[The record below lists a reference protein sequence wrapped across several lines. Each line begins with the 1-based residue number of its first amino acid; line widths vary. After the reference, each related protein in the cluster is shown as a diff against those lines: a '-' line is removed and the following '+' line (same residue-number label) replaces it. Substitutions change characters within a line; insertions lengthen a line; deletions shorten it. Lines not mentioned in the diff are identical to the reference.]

1 MLKALG
7 ALAVSRYL
15 VFLALVSVWYL
26 STSIQAHA
34 QSDAQADARSDDQ
47 ANEQPDEAFRQWL
60 QLLIAEARER
70 GISETIIE
78 QALVPVTPIPQV
90 VSNDRN
96 QAEFVETLDEYLDK
110 RVTDWRIKTGRERM
124 ARHSDVLAEV
134 AAEYGVP
141 ARFIVAIWGI
151 ETNYGNFTGGTDV
164 VRALVTLAYDPR
176 RADYFRRE
184 LLAALQILQEGHIDH
199 ADMKGSWAGAM
210 GQSQFM
216 PSSFVDYAV
225 DHDGDGRRDIWT
237 SEADV
242 FASIAN
248 YLGQRGWQSG
258 QRWGR
263 EVSLPD
269 DYHERADQ
277 WSQGDAS
284 FSCSVLRRHTI
295 QRSLAEWQEG
305 GVRTA
310 DGADLPQAD
319 FPGSIVLPDG
329 EAGSAFMTYPNFRV
343 ILNYNCANNYALA
356 VAKLADSY

>member
-1 MLKALG
+1 MLKAWR
-7 ALAVSRYL
+7 AVAIGRYL
-15 VFLALVSVWYL
+15 IFLSLVAGVQLSISTQSFAQTSASSEADGQTDEAFQQWLQVLISEARELGIAEAIIDQALVS
-26 STSIQAHA
+26 
-34 QSDAQADARSDDQ
+34 
-47 ANEQPDEAFRQWL
+47 
-60 QLLIAEARER
+60 
-70 GISETIIE
+70 
-78 QALVPVTPIPQV
+78 VTPIPQV

-96 QAEFVETLDEYLDK
+96 QAEFVETLDEYLEK
-110 RVTDWRIKTGRERM
+110 RVTDWRIQTGRERM
-124 ARHSDVLAEV
+124 ARHRDVLAQV

-184 LLAALQILQEGHIDH
+184 LLAALQILQEGHIEH
-199 ADMKGSWAGAM
+199 ANMKGSWAGAM

-216 PSSFVDYAV
+216 PSSFVNYAV
-225 DHDGDGRRDIWT
+225 DFDGDGRRNIWT

-248 YLGQRGWQSG
+248 YLSQRGWQSG

-263 EVSLPD
+263 EISLPD
-269 DYHERADQ
+269 DYHERAQQ

-284 FSCSVLRRHTI
+284 FSCSVLRRHTV
-295 QRSLAEWQEG
+295 QRSLAEWQMA

-310 DGADLPQAD
+310 AGADLPQAD

-329 EAGSAFMTYPNFRV
+329 EDGSAFMTYPNFRV
-343 ILNYNCANNYALA
+343 ILTYNCANNYALA

>member
-1 MLKALG
+1 MLKALR
-7 ALAVSRYL
+7 AVAVSQYL
-15 VFLALVSVWYL
+15 IFLSLVAAVYL
-26 STSIQAHA
+26 NTNPQAHA
-34 QSDAQADARSDDQ
+34 QEHAQAQEQ
-47 ANEQPDEAFRQWL
+47 ADPAFQQWL
-60 QLLIAEARER
+60 QTLIAEAREL
-70 GISETIIE
+70 GIPQSIID
-78 QALVPVTPIPQV
+78 QALVSVTPIPQV

-96 QAEFVETLDEYLDK
+96 QAEFVETLDEYLQK
-110 RVTDWRIKTGRERM
+110 RVTDWRIQTGRERM
-124 ARHSDVLAEV
+124 IQHRDVLAEV

-184 LLAALQILQEGHIDH
+184 LLSALQILQDGHISH

-216 PSSFVDYAV
+216 PSSFVNYAV
-225 DHDGDGRRDIWT
+225 DHDGDGRRNIWT

-248 YLGQRGWQSG
+248 YLSQRGWQPG

-263 EVSLPD
+263 EVRLPD

-284 FSCSVLRRHTI
+284 FSCSVLRRHTV
-295 QRSLAEWQEG
+295 QHSLGEWQMA

-329 EAGSAFMTYPNFRV
+329 EDGSAFMTYPNFRA
-343 ILNYNCANNYALA
+343 ILTYNCANNYALA

>member
-1 MLKALG
+1 MLKRLP
-7 ALAVSRYL
+7 AVWVTRYL
-15 VFLALVSVWYL
+15 SRQWLVSLICMTLIYMA
-26 STSIQAHA
+26 TSFKVHA
-34 QSDAQADARSDDQ
+34 QEVAAL
-47 ANEQPDEAFRQWL
+47 DEADFRQWL
-60 QLLIAEARER
+60 QTLIAEAREL
-70 GISETIIE
+70 GISESIIE

-96 QAEFVETLDEYLDK
+96 QAEFVETLDDYLEK
-110 RVTDWRIKTGRERM
+110 RVTEWRINTGR
-124 ARHSDVLAEV
+124 ARLAEHRDVLEQV
-134 AAEYGVP
+134 AQQYGVP
-141 ARFIVAIWGI
+141 ANIIVAIWGI
-151 ETNYGNFTGGTDV
+151 ETNYGSFTGGTDV

-184 LLAALQILQEGHIDH
+184 LLAALQILQDGHITH

-216 PSSFVDYAV
+216 PTSFTSYAV
-225 DHDGDGRRDIWT
+225 DFDGDGRRDIWT

-248 YLGQRGWQSG
+248 YLSQRGWQNG

-263 EVSLPD
+263 EVRLPD
-269 DYHERADQ
+269 DYHQRADQ
-277 WSQGDAS
+277 WSQGDTS
-284 FSCSVLRRHTI
+284 YSCSVLRRHTV
-295 QRSLAEWQEG
+295 QQSLQEWQSV

-310 DGADLPQAD
+310 DGSDLPQAS

-329 EAGSAFMTYPNFRV
+329 ESGRAFMTYPNFRV
-343 ILNYNCANNYALA
+343 ILTYNCANNYALA

>member
-1 MLKALG
+1 MLKALR
-7 ALAVSRYL
+7 AIAVTKYL
-15 VFLALVSVWYL
+15 IFLSLVAVVHL
-26 STSIQAHA
+26 SASAQTQA
-34 QSDAQADARSDDQ
+34 QTQPPSQTQADA
-47 ANEQPDEAFRQWL
+47 AFQSWL
-60 QLLIAEARER
+60 QAVIAEARER
-70 GISETIIE
+70 GISESIIE

-96 QAEFVETLDEYLDK
+96 QAEFVETLDEYLEK
-110 RVTDWRIKTGRERM
+110 RVTDWRIQTGRERL
-124 ARHSDVLAEV
+124 ARHRDVLADV
-134 AAEYGVP
+134 AAHYGVP

-164 VRALVTLAYDPR
+164 IRALVTLAYDPR

-184 LLAALQILQEGHIDH
+184 LFAALQILQEGHIDH

-216 PSSFVDYAV
+216 PSSFVNYAV
-225 DHDGDGRRDIWT
+225 DFDGDGRRDIWT

-248 YLGQRGWQSG
+248 YLSQRGWQSG

-269 DYHERADQ
+269 DYHDRAGQ

-284 FSCSVLRRHTI
+284 FSCSVLRRHTV
-295 QRSLAEWQEG
+295 QRSLGEWQMS

-310 DGADLPQAD
+310 DGSDLPQAD

-329 EAGSAFMTYPNFRV
+329 AEGSAFMTYPNFRV
-343 ILNYNCANNYALA
+343 ILTYNCANNYALA

>member
-1 MLKALG
+1 MLKALRAG
-7 ALAVSRYL
+7 SIGRYR
-15 VFLALVSVWYL
+15 VFLSLVAMVYL
-26 STSIQAHA
+26 TASMQLHA
-34 QSDAQADARSDDQ
+34 QSVPSPDADS
-47 ANEQPDEAFRQWL
+47 QPDTEFQQWL
-60 QLLIAEARER
+60 QQLIAEARDL
-70 GISETIIE
+70 GIPEAIID
-78 QALVPVTPIPQV
+78 QALVSVTPIPQV

-96 QAEFVETLDEYLDK
+96 QAEFVETLDEYLEK
-110 RVTDWRIKTGRERM
+110 RVTDWRIQTGRERM
-124 ARHSDVLAEV
+124 AMHRDVLAEV
-134 AAEYGVP
+134 ATEYGVP

-184 LLAALQILQEGHIDH
+184 LLAALQILQDGHIQH

-216 PSSFVDYAV
+216 PSSFVNYAV
-225 DHDGDGRRDIWT
+225 DFDGDGRRNIWT

-248 YLGQRGWQSG
+248 YLSQRGWQPG

-284 FSCSVLRRHTI
+284 FSCSVLRRHTV
-295 QRSLAEWQEG
+295 QRSLADWQMA

-310 DGADLPQAD
+310 EGTDLPQAD

-329 EAGSAFMTYPNFRV
+329 ESGRAFMTYPNFRA
-343 ILNYNCANNYALA
+343 ILTYNCANNYALA

>member
-1 MLKALG
+1 MLKALRAG
-7 ALAVSRYL
+7 VVGKYLICLSLVAAVYLGTSMQSFAQTASSSETASQADADFQQWLQALISEARQLGISDAIIDQ
-15 VFLALVSVWYL
+15 ALVS
-26 STSIQAHA
+26 
-34 QSDAQADARSDDQ
+34 
-47 ANEQPDEAFRQWL
+47 
-60 QLLIAEARER
+60 
-70 GISETIIE
+70 
-78 QALVPVTPIPQV
+78 VTPIPQV

-96 QAEFVETLDEYLDK
+96 QAEFVETLDEYLEK
-110 RVTDWRIKTGRERM
+110 RVTDWRIQTGRERM
-124 ARHSDVLAEV
+124 ARHRDVLAEV
-134 AAEYGVP
+134 ATEYGVP
-141 ARFIVAIWGI
+141 ARIIVAIWGI

-184 LLAALQILQEGHIDH
+184 LLAALQILQAGHIDH

-216 PSSFVDYAV
+216 PSSFVNYAV
-225 DHDGDGRRDIWT
+225 DFDGDGRRNIWT

-263 EVSLPD
+263 EVTLPD

-284 FSCSVLRRHTI
+284 FSCSVLRRHTV
-295 QRSLAEWQEG
+295 QRPLAEWQMA

-329 EAGSAFMTYPNFRV
+329 EGGRAFMTYPNFRV
-343 ILNYNCANNYALA
+343 ILTYNCANNYALA

>member
-1 MLKALG
+1 MLKALR
-7 ALAVSRYL
+7 AVAVSKYL
-15 VFLALVSVWYL
+15 IFLSLVAVVHLNAS
-26 STSIQAHA
+26 A
-34 QSDAQADARSDDQ
+34 QTQTQTQPPSETQADA
-47 ANEQPDEAFRQWL
+47 AFQPWL
-60 QLLIAEARER
+60 QAVIAEARDR
-70 GISETIIE
+70 GISESIIE

-96 QAEFVETLDEYLDK
+96 QAEFVETLDEYLEK
-110 RVTDWRIKTGRERM
+110 RVTDWRIQTGRERL
-124 ARHSDVLAEV
+124 ARHRDVLADV
-134 AAEYGVP
+134 SAQYGVP

-164 VRALVTLAYDPR
+164 IRALVTLAYDPR

-184 LLAALQILQEGHIDH
+184 LFAALQILQEGHIDH

-216 PSSFVDYAV
+216 PSSFVNYAV
-225 DHDGDGRRDIWT
+225 DFDGDGRRDIWT

-248 YLGQRGWQSG
+248 YLSQRGWQSG

-269 DYHERADQ
+269 DYHDRAEQ

-284 FSCSVLRRHTI
+284 FSCSVLRRHTV
-295 QRSLAEWQEG
+295 QRSLAEWQMS
-305 GVRTA
+305 GVRSA
-310 DGADLPQAD
+310 DGADLPPAD
-319 FPGSIVLPDG
+319 FPGAIVLPDG
-329 EAGSAFMTYPNFRV
+329 EGGSAFMTYPNFRV
-343 ILNYNCANNYALA
+343 ILTYNCANNYALA